1 MKQFFKFMF
10 ASMVGFILSWVV
22 LFILILIITGAI
34 ISAAGDKTVN
44 VKENSILEINLSSE
58 ILERSGKNPFENFD
72 FSSMKSNKSLGLY
85 DIVTAIKAAAKD
97 DYIKGIYLNLSDIP
111 AGIATVEEIREA
123 LIEFKKSG
131 KFIISYSEAYS
142 QKAYYV
148 ASVSDKIYLNKE
160 GSIDLKGLSA
170 SIMFFKGTL
179 SKLDIEPQ
187 IIRHGKFK
195 SAVEPFILDKM
206 SDANKEQTLRYVGSI
221 WNDIVSKISKARKI
235 SEADV
240 NATADSLL
248 LQIPE
253 EALRLKFVDGLIY
266 KDELLEQFK
275 TKVGAKDINS
285 IEFIKIESY
294 INSPRAKAETPRT
307 KDKIAVVFAVGEIGG
322 GEGDDKKIGSERI
335 SREIRN
341 ARLDENVKAVVLR
354 VNSPGG
360 SALASEVIL
369 REVILTKK
377 VKPVV
382 VSMGDVAASG
392 GYYIACAADVIV
404 AQPNTITGSIGVFGM
419 IPNVQKMMN
428 NKLGITMDGVK
439 TNTHADYM
447 NVFRPLDKFENE
459 AILKSIERIYDVF
472 ITHVANG
479 RHVTKEY
486 VDSIGQGRVWTGLD
500 AKNLKL
506 VDEIGGLN
514 KAIEIAAKK
523 ANLETYRII
532 FLPEQKEFIDQL
544 LQDAEQT
551 QTSMLREEFGDF
563 YDYYMFVKRTTNQ
576 RGVQARLPYTITIE

>member
-1 MKQFFKFMF
+1 
-10 ASMVGFILSWVV
+10 MVGFILSWIM
-22 LFILILIITGAI
+22 LFILILIVTGAI
-34 ISAAGDKTVN
+34 ISFVGDKTVD
-44 VKENSILEINLSSE
+44 VEKNSILEISLNSE
-58 ILERSGKNPFENFD
+58 IMERSGKNPFENFD
-72 FSSMKSNKSLGLY
+72 FSSMKQNKTLGLY
-85 DIVTAIKAAAKD
+85 DIVTAIKVAAKD

-111 AGIATVEEIREA
+111 AGIATIEEIREA

-131 KFIISYSEAYS
+131 KFIYSYSEGYS

-179 SKLDIEPQ
+179 SKLEIEPQ

-206 SDANKEQTLRYVGSI
+206 SPENKEQTLRYVGSI
-221 WNDIVSKISKARKI
+221 WNDMVSKISKSRKI
-235 SEADV
+235 SEAEI
-240 NATADSLL
+240 NATADNLL
-248 LQIPE
+248 LQIPD

-275 TKVGAKDINS
+275 SKVGAKDINS
-285 IEFIKIESY
+285 IEFISIENY
-294 INSPRAKAETPRT
+294 IKSPRAKAETPRT
-307 KDKIAVVFAVGEIGG
+307 KDKIAIVFAVGEIGG

-335 SREIRN
+335 SREIRK

-369 REVILTKK
+369 REVKLTKK

-419 IPNVQKMMN
+419 IPNIQKLLN
-428 NKLGITMDGVK
+428 NKLGVNIDQVK
-439 TNTHADYM
+439 TNTHSDYM
-447 NVFRPLDKFENE
+447 NIFRPLDKYEYD

-472 ITHVANG
+472 ITHVSEG

-506 VDEIGGLN
+506 VDEIGGLD
-514 KAIEIAAKK
+514 KAIAIAAKK
-523 ANLETYRII
+523 ANIESYRII

-544 LQDAEQT
+544 LGDVEQT
-551 QTSMLREEFGDF
+551 QTSILREEFGDF
-563 YDYYMFVKRTTNQ
+563 YDYYMFIKRTTTQ
-576 RGVQARLPYTITIE
+576 RGVQARLPYTINIE

>member
-10 ASMVGFILSWVV
+10 ASMVGFVLSWIM
-22 LFILILIITGAI
+22 LFILLLIITGAI
-34 ISAAGDKTVN
+34 ISSVGDKTIE

-58 ILERSGKNPFENFD
+58 IMERSGKNPFENFD
-72 FSSMKSNKSLGLY
+72 FSSMKQNKTLGLY
-85 DIVTAIKAAAKD
+85 DVVSAIKAAAKD
-97 DYIKGIYLNLSDIP
+97 DYIKGIYLNLSDIS
-111 AGIATVEEIREA
+111 AGIATVEEIRDA

-131 KFIISYSEAYS
+131 KFIYSYSEAYS
-142 QKAYYV
+142 QKAYYI
-148 ASVSDKIYLNKE
+148 ASVSDKIFLNKE

-179 SKLDIEPQ
+179 SKLEIEPQ

-195 SAVEPFILDKM
+195 SAVEPYILDKM

-221 WNDIVSKISKARKI
+221 WNDMVSKISISRKI
-235 SEADV
+235 SEAEI
-240 NATADSLL
+240 NATADNLL

-253 EALRLKFVDGLIY
+253 EALKLKFVDGLIY

-275 TKVGAKDINS
+275 TKVGATDIKS
-285 IEFIKIESY
+285 IEFIKLESY
-294 INSPRAKAETPRT
+294 IESPNAQVKTPRT

-322 GEGDDKKIGSERI
+322 GEGDDNKIGSERI

-369 REVILTKK
+369 REVKLTKK
-377 VKPVV
+377 VKPVI

-419 IPNVQKMMN
+419 IPNIQKMLN
-428 NKLGITMDGVK
+428 NKLGITIDQVK

-447 NVFRPLDKFENE
+447 NVLRPLDKFEYD

-472 ITHVANG
+472 ITHVSEG
-479 RHVTKEY
+479 RHVSKEY

-506 VDEIGGLN
+506 VDEIGGLD
-514 KAIEIAAKK
+514 KAISIAAKK
-523 ANLETYRII
+523 ANIETYRIM

-544 LQDAEQT
+544 LNEVEQT
-551 QTSMLREEFGDF
+551 QTSLLREEFGDF